1 MIHKMKL
8 NESPFERIKNGTKTI
23 EFSLYDEKRK
33 KIEIG
38 DKIEFSKLPDLQEK
52 ILVDVLDI
60 YREETFEKLFKK
72 IYTDE
77 DEIERKTKSMYQ
89 YYSKEQEKEYG
100 VVGIKIA
107 LLKDEENLNNNKV
120 IIRKVKYGDI
130 EQIVDINIKDWKK
143 VYKGI
148 IDDEILDNLNRE
160 EKIKK
165 WREHYNIGNVIVA
178 EENGTILGYC
188 RYDDN
193 AIYENTDIDSEII
206 AIYVDCD
213 KLGNGIGRALIEYVK
228 KDLKNKNKTKM
239 VIWCLEKNQNA
250 RKFYEKMGGNL
261 LSDEKYF
268 EKEGRKYKEVGYVY
282 DIK

>member
-1 MIHKMKL
+1 M
-8 NESPFERIKNGTKTI
+8 E
-23 EFSLYDEKRK
+23 
-33 KIEIG
+33 
-38 DKIEFSKLPDLQEK
+38 
-52 ILVDVLDI
+52 
-60 YREETFEKLFKK
+60 
-72 IYTDE
+72 
-77 DEIERKTKSMYQ
+77 
-89 YYSKEQEKEYG
+89 
-100 VVGIKIA
+100 
-107 LLKDEENLNNNKV
+107 LLKDKRKENLNNKLV
-120 IIRKVKYGDI
+120 IRKVRYEDI

-193 AIYENTDIDSEII
+193 VVYENTDIDSEII

-213 KLGNGIGRALIEYVK
+213 KLGNGIGKKLVEYVK
-228 KDLKNKNKTKM
+228 ADLKNKNKTKM

-261 LSDEKYF
+261 LSDEKHF
-268 EKEGRKYKEVGYVY
+268 EKEGKKYKEVGYVY
-282 DIK
+282 NIKDNE

>member
-23 EFSLYDEKRK
+23 EFRLYDEKRK
-33 KIEIG
+33 KVKIG
-38 DKIEFSKLPDLQEK
+38 NKIEFSKLPDLQEK

-60 YREETFEKLFKK
+60 YRDKTFENLFKK
-72 IYTDE
+72 IFTDE

>member
-213 KLGNGIGRALIEYVK
+213 KLGNGIGRTLIEYVK

>member
-23 EFSLYDEKRK
+23 EFRLYDEKRK

-213 KLGNGIGRALIEYVK
+213 KLGNGIGRTLIEYVK
-228 KDLKNKNKTKM
+228 KDLRNKNKTKM

>member
-1 MIHKMKL
+1 MVHKMKL
-8 NESPFERIKNGTKTI
+8 KESPFERIKNGTKTI
-23 EFSLYDEKRK
+23 EFRLYDEKRK

-107 LLKDEENLNNNKV
+107 LLKDEENLNNKLV
-120 IIRKVKYGDI
+120 IRKVKYEDI

-213 KLGNGIGRALIEYVK
+213 KLGNGIGRTLIEYVK
-228 KDLKNKNKTKM
+228 KDLRNKNKTKM

>member
-1 MIHKMKL
+1 M
-8 NESPFERIKNGTKTI
+8 E
-23 EFSLYDEKRK
+23 
-33 KIEIG
+33 
-38 DKIEFSKLPDLQEK
+38 
-52 ILVDVLDI
+52 
-60 YREETFEKLFKK
+60 
-72 IYTDE
+72 
-77 DEIERKTKSMYQ
+77 
-89 YYSKEQEKEYG
+89 
-100 VVGIKIA
+100 
-107 LLKDEENLNNNKV
+107 LLKYNRKENLNNKLV
-120 IIRKVKYGDI
+120 IRKVKYEDI

-193 AIYENTDIDSEII
+193 VVYENTDIDSEII

-213 KLGNGIGRALIEYVK
+213 KLGNGIGKKLVEYVK
-228 KDLKNKNKTKM
+228 TDLKNKNKTKM

-261 LSDEKYF
+261 LSDEKHF
-268 EKEGRKYKEVGYVY
+268 EKEGKKYKEVVYVY
-282 DIK
+282 NIKDNE